1 MIQVARKVLS
11 LIAIGVATSTAL
23 LAQAGVT
30 AALPNGREIHPEGN
44 WIPLAPYPFAL
55 AVRPDDAQIAAPSI
69 GFSFALNVIEEPQS
83 ASAGVRRFPAGHEND
98 PSIEV
103 HAGLAYSP
111 DVALLY
117 VANGDSGRIP
127 LDLKSAYLVSLLR
140 QVAIEETHFR
150 NQGSFVLEV
159 FPKSL
164 RRETAEGRREIAL
177 Y

>member
-69 GFSFALNVIEEPQS
+69 GFSFALNVIEEPKVQ
-83 ASAGVRRFPAGHEND
+83 
-98 PSIEV
+98 
-103 HAGLAYSP
+103 
-111 DVALLY
+111 
-117 VANGDSGRIP
+117 
-127 LDLKSAYLVSLLR
+127 
-140 QVAIEETHFR
+140 
-150 NQGSFVLEV
+150 VLEFAV
-159 FPKSL
+159 FPRDMKMIPPSKCMPAWL
-164 RRETAEGRREIAL
+164 TRPTWLCSTSRTAILEGFPWI
-177 Y
+177 